1 MGADVVEVSVEFLN
15 PLLFSGKLVV
25 ESLLLDDGE
34 GEPDFADLGKVL
46 VPSLILVDTFWGG
59 LTVSLYA
66 MTDFLYNCLSQ

>member
-1 MGADVVEVSVEFLN
+1 MCAVVVEVSVEFLN

-46 VPSLILVDTFWGG
+46 VPSLILVDTFGGG